1 MKPILIKNN
10 DFLKDFYYYKSLK
23 EKETGIKTNNINF
36 LFFVIV
42 EFIFILSIYIL
53 IKVKFRGL
61 KGL

>member
-1 MKPILIKNN
+1 MVLITYKNIL
-10 DFLKDFYYYKSLK
+10 
-23 EKETGIKTNNINF
+23 